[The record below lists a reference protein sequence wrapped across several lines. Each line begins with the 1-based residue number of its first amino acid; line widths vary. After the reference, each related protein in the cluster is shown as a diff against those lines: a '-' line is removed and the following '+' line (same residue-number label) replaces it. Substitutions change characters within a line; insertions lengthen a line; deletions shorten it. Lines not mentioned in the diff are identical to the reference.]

1 MPHHFF
7 GIKYGAKS
15 AKLAGMANVIAFVA
29 LDVGRATIFADMEIV
44 WHSSKSVTRVLCINL
59 EINEDIIVGIRASG
73 PKSNLFKTT
82 GSKFH

>member
-1 MPHHFF
+1 
-7 GIKYGAKS
+7 
-15 AKLAGMANVIAFVA
+15 MANIIAFVA
-29 LDVGRATIFADMEIV
+29 LDVGRATIFADFADFADMEIV